1 MTASPEPQK
10 GSEWQTKVRR
20 FASPVFVIFGVV
32 GLVGGWA
39 ITEPTVE
46 KINMFA
52 GALVFFGLF
61 AVMWVVG
68 LEQRLIGL
76 QTQLDELAPKRGESD
91 VDAEH
96 DA

>member
-1 MTASPEPQK
+1 MTVSPEPQK
-10 GSEWQTKVRR
+10 GSDWQTKVRR

-68 LEQRLIGL
+68 LEQRLNSL
-76 QTQLDELAPKRGESD
+76 QLQLDELARQRGGSEA
-91 VDAEH
+91 DAVH
-96 DA
+96 GD